1 MLRSAANLVLGVAL
15 FGVRED
21 RGLGRMRRRG
31 WGVAVALVIPPRA
44 WKRSRCCAAARR
56 IRAEA
61 LKAARSPSH
70 GGGQPAAAAEAG
82 SPLRAVTE
90 CSRLSREEISTM
102 ARIAPATAKPAPTRN
117 AWSNPL
123 VRATEALWTPEWKR
137 LWVRLLAIVVR
148 IASPTAPP
156 ICWEVSI
163 RPDAGPAS
171 CGDRGDRHGHEREP
185 EGRQRRRP
193 STSAANEPPVPGT
206 GEPQQATGPAAVRR
220 SASA

>member
-1 MLRSAANLVLGVAL
+1 MHAPGPQRTSCSGSRCSACVRIGASAGCVGVA
-15 FGVRED
+15 GVWLLR
-21 RGLGRMRRRG
+21 LSSRRG
-31 WGVAVALVIPPRA
+31 PGSARAVARRLGEYARKPSKPRA
-44 WKRSRCCAAARR
+44 RR
-56 IRAEA
+56 AMGE
-61 LKAARSPSH
+61 
-70 GGGQPAAAAEAG
+70 GQPAAAAGAG

-156 ICWEVSI
+156 ICWEVLI

-185 EGRQRRRP
+185 EDGP

-206 GEPQQATGPAAVRR
+206 GRTTAGHRRPAAVRR